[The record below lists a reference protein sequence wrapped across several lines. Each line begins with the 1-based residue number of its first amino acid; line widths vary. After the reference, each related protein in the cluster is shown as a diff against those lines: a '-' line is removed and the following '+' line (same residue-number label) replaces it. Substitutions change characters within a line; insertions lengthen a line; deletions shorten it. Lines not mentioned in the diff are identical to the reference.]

1 MSQDANDNQA
11 QTEPTQT
18 APESQPAQGSDTQ
31 TAEPGAASVP
41 AQQAQGVQQQPPMIP
56 KWRLDEV
63 LEQNRQLKAAVQQ
76 QQPQAQPK
84 PASDGAPKQ
93 DDFQTYEDYLDARAA
108 YRTRQEIARIREEE
122 TQRNQAKGFEE
133 RVKKADETFTEKIY
147 AAATKKPELLQKIQ
161 NAPAL
166 RPDIQLFGLKESD
179 TPDILAEHLAD
190 NPMLILQLNQMPME
204 KALREIGK
212 IEAKLT
218 GSSGQPPRKPSA
230 GIPALDAVGA
240 GNKPGP
246 RTGDNLS
253 QDDVIAKLYGPKS

>member
-11 QTEPTQT
+11 QPEPTQT

-31 TAEPGAASVP
+31 TADTGAASVP

-63 LEQNRQLKAAVQQ
+63 LEQNRQLKAAAQQ

-84 PASDGAPKQ
+84 AASDGRPKQ
-93 DDFQTYEDYLDARAA
+93 EEFQTYEEYIRADARYEA
-108 YRTRQEIARIREEE
+108 RQEYLRARQEEA
-122 TQRNQAKGFEE
+122 QQNQAKGFED
-133 RVKKADETFTEKIY
+133 RVKKADESFTEKIY
-147 AAATKKPELLQKIQ
+147 AAATKRPELLQKIQ

-179 TPDILAEHLAD
+179 NPDILAEHLAD
-190 NPMLILQLNQMPME
+190 NPMLILQLNQMPVE

-253 QDDVIAKLYGPKS
+253 QDDVIARLYGPKT